1 MGRYVQ
7 ADCRSIERLLMRDW
21 TKIGAIG
28 NIALVVLN
36 LINLIVNLMR

>member
-1 MGRYVQ
+1 MQ
-7 ADCRSIERLLMRDW
+7 TDCGSLEGVLMRDW

-36 LINLIVNLMR
+36 VINLIVNLTR

>member
-1 MGRYVQ
+1 
-7 ADCRSIERLLMRDW
+7 MRDW

-36 LINLIVNLMR
+36 LINLILNLTRYKIKIYEIFSN

>member
-1 MGRYVQ
+1 
-7 ADCRSIERLLMRDW
+7 MRDW

>member
-1 MGRYVQ
+1 
-7 ADCRSIERLLMRDW
+7 MRDW

-36 LINLIVNLMR
+36 VINLIINLMR